1 MSIEQTDQL
10 IRLVLNSLL
19 LVLICIAVVNGLL
32 MRQTAFANRLRLTQ
46 KEYLELL
53 GGAGLFR
60 TDRLMQ
66 LKVQLRQLR
75 YHYRVAHAS
84 LLTAH
89 YALLLC
95 MSSTVIVACRMLLPS
110 NWLIHT
116 ALVLFVLG
124 TIVLLFSI
132 GLTLLDVYA
141 TNHSLGEEITWILR
155 LGAIETGSSRISAK
169 PTSPQNGSLSPTG
182 HRSSRQRQRVH
193 RQLNR
198 TAN

>member
-19 LVLICIAVVNGLL
+19 LVLICVAVVNGLL
-32 MRQTAFANRLRLTQ
+32 MRQTAFANRLRQTQ

-53 GGAGLFR
+53 DGGLFR
-60 TDRLMQ
+60 NDRRMQ
-66 LKVQLRQLR
+66 LKGQLRQLR

-95 MSSTVIVACRMLLPS
+95 MTSTVVVAFRMLLPS
-110 NWLIHT
+110 NWLIYA

-169 PTSPQNGSLSPTG
+169 PTSPQNGSLPLAG
-182 HRSSRQRQRVH
+182 HRPSRQRQRVH